1 MNSRNRA
8 KPRHRAEY
16 LRVRRVSLV
25 APALG
30 LLLIASGAA
39 ILASIHRYEQ
49 HAANAA
55 AQLVKPVQA
64 PAPMRGPE
72 KTCTAPAPSRPTRPG
87 VARAV
92 LTIPA
97 IGLTAPVLAGTGGPV
112 LDVGVGHLD
121 GSRWPDEGGTD
132 VLEAHNV
139 TFFTHLPS
147 LNGGDLITITSRC
160 RSWTYR
166 VQSGVTVAA
175 GTPVPDLAAPT
186 LVLVTCSP
194 TDALYY
200 TDKRYVVTASLVGAA
215 NAAPTLPPAPVEHA
229 VEARIPKALAAR
241 DLEANANG
249 IYLGRLTAHD
259 RYQKYSVGV
268 LGQAEQAEHL
278 LVAARIA
285 AQENRHDWWH
295 VLAPEVP
302 WRSARLLAYGDWTG
316 ALDISFDVLHGHLT
330 DGHLTGHLDGRNGT
344 RTIVLALNVAQHR
357 LSVDR
362 ITSH

>member
-1 MNSRNRA
+1 MGSRYRA

-16 LRVRRVSLV
+16 LRVRRGSLV
-25 APALG
+25 APLLG
-30 LLLIASGAA
+30 LLLIVTGTA
-39 ILASIHRYEQ
+39 ILTTIHRYKQ
-49 HAANAA
+49 HAVSAA
-55 AQLVKPVQA
+55 AQLVKPVEA
-64 PAPMRGPE
+64 PAPARGPE
-72 KTCTAPAPSRPTRPG
+72 KACTARPPSKPTKPG

-97 IGLTAPVLAGTGGPV
+97 IGLTAPVLEGTDGPA
-112 LDVGVGHLD
+112 LDVGVGHLN
-121 GSRWPDEGGTD
+121 GSRWPDEGGTE

-147 LNGGDLITITSRC
+147 LNRGDLITITSRC

-175 GTPVPDLAAPT
+175 GAPVPNLAAPT

-194 TDALYY
+194 TNALYY
-200 TDKRYVVTASLVGAA
+200 TNKRYVVTAPLVRAA

-229 VEARIPKALAAR
+229 VQASIPNALTARELGP
-241 DLEANANG
+241 NANG
-249 IYLGRLTAHD
+249 IYLGKLTAHD
-259 RYQKYSVGV
+259 PYQKYSVGV

-285 AQENRHDWWH
+285 AQENRRDWWR

-302 WRSARLLAYGDWTG
+302 WPSALLLAYGSWTG
-316 ALDISFDVLHGHLT
+316 ALDISLDVPHGVLT
-330 DGHLTGHLDGRNGT
+330 GGQLTGHLTGRNGT
-344 RTIVLALNVAQHR
+344 RAITVALNVMQHR
-357 LSVDR
+357 LR
-362 ITSH
+362 ISSITDQ